1 LLGLGG
7 FGRNRRLGR
16 RGGRCRL
23 WLGHD
28 ARASPWSRL
37 AHSRAPTLRLVLLIR
52 RGSRGFVRI
61 HRF

>member
-7 FGRNRRLGR
+7 FGRDRHLGR

-23 WLGHD
+23 WRGHG

-37 AHSRAPTLRLVLLIR
+37 AHSRAPTLRLLLLIR
-52 RGSRGFVRI
+52 RGSRRFVRI
-61 HRF
+61 YRF